1 MTKNIP
7 VKALPDDIIDEAA
20 KAIAAEVA
28 HHIKTMYPDAAQ
40 AVAWSSCK
48 RSLSGLIRN
57 NMKRL
62 GDAAER
68 GNFEAEVRAMRSRRQ
83 QEDNLSRTRK
93 EAKAALAQDVTPQ
106 ADQ

>member
-28 HHIKTMYPDAAQ
+28 HHIKTMYPDAAC
-40 AVAWSSCK
+40 AAWSSCK

-83 QEDNLSRTRK
+83 QEDNLSRSRK